1 MSAATEGIFTQDVTD
16 ILDIFYAND
25 GQEPDWAAIRTRLHS
40 MEGSY
45 FTVILNLLRAM
56 WAQYEDP
63 ANFATIMFRLEQELA
78 EK

>member
-1 MSAATEGIFTQDVTD
+1 MSATTEGIFTKDVTD
-16 ILDIFYAND
+16 ILDIFYASD
-25 GQEPDWAAIRTRLHS
+25 GSEPDWAAIRTRLHS

-45 FTVILNLLRAM
+45 FTVIINLLRAM

-78 EK
+78 E

>member
-1 MSAATEGIFTQDVTD
+1 MSSATEGVFTKDVTE
-16 ILDIFYAND
+16 ILDLFYAND
-25 GQEPDWAAIRTRLHS
+25 GQEPDWAAIRTRLHA

-45 FTVILNLLRAM
+45 FTVIINLLRAM

-78 EK
+78 DK

>member
-1 MSAATEGIFTQDVTD
+1 MSRATEGVFTKDVTD
-16 ILDIFYAND
+16 ILDLFYQNE

-45 FTVILNLLRAM
+45 FNVIINLLRAM

-78 EK
+78 DK

>member
-1 MSAATEGIFTQDVTD
+1 MSAATEGVFTKDVTD

-25 GQEPDWAAIRTRLHS
+25 GEEPDWAAIRTRLHS

-45 FTVILNLLRAM
+45 FTVIINILRAM

-63 ANFATIMFRLEQELA
+63 ANYATIMFRLEQELA
-78 EK
+78 DK

>member
-1 MSAATEGIFTQDVTD
+1 MSAATEGVFTKDVTD
-16 ILDIFYAND
+16 ILDMFYAGD
-25 GQEPDWAAIRTRLHS
+25 GAEPDWAAIRTRLHS

-45 FTVILNLLRAM
+45 FTVIINLLRAM

-78 EK
+78 DK